1 MEGIVLFENDLALVE
16 ASLPPR
22 GYQPCQGSLTPRA
35 PSVLV
40 FGLAQKPIW
49 VYPPSSASS
58 CQLAISNS
66 RHFRFSLKGARKI
79 FTDKMIEVCFN
90 FENNHQLKFVR
101 VTFESAQKSS
111 ATINF
116 DCAMIFPISQI
127 LDLINGLQNI
137 TVLAGACLGFTLL
150 LLANLLHCT
159 QLLLYPDVLSS
170 IHACKG
176 LLKNL
181 HFIRTSQLGTPL
193 DLPLLGFFVA
203 KLLVPLLPVLCQALS
218 AAPVLGVAPV
228 APVAWMFKY
237 I

>member
-1 MEGIVLFENDLALVE
+1 
-16 ASLPPR
+16 
-22 GYQPCQGSLTPRA
+22 
-35 PSVLV
+35 
-40 FGLAQKPIW
+40 
-49 VYPPSSASS
+49 
-58 CQLAISNS
+58 
-66 RHFRFSLKGARKI
+66 
-79 FTDKMIEVCFN
+79 MIEVCFN

-137 TVLAGACLGFTLL
+137 LTGACLGFTLL

-159 QLLLYPDVLSS
+159 HLLLYPAVLSS

-176 LLKNL
+176 LLKGL
-181 HFIRTSQLGTPL
+181 HFIRTSLLGTPL
-193 DLPLLGFFVA
+193 YLPLVGFLVA

-228 APVAWMFKY
+228 APVAWKLKY
-237 I
+237 K

>member
-1 MEGIVLFENDLALVE
+1 
-16 ASLPPR
+16 
-22 GYQPCQGSLTPRA
+22 
-35 PSVLV
+35 
-40 FGLAQKPIW
+40 
-49 VYPPSSASS
+49 
-58 CQLAISNS
+58 
-66 RHFRFSLKGARKI
+66 
-79 FTDKMIEVCFN
+79 MIEVCFN

-116 DCAMIFPISQI
+116 DCAMIFPSSQI

-137 TVLAGACLGFTLL
+137 TVLTGACLGFTLL

-181 HFIRTSQLGTPL
+181 HFIRTSQLGTSLDFPL
-193 DLPLLGFFVA
+193 VGLFVA

-228 APVAWMFKY
+228 APVAWKFKTFRY
-237 I
+237 MR